1 MKMAA
6 AVPVTSDHLIAE
18 PPTRVWKK
26 IGTYYGLTLGFSGV
40 FDALILHAHSMTAGN
55 RLYVTGAMWS
65 PALAA
70 FVTKTIFRERIRD
83 LPWRFSTPR
92 FAWMGYWVPLAYA
105 TPLYL
110 FVLLTGLGAF
120 NFEFIRKIAADFGLE
135 NSPGVVLL
143 AVFVL
148 LTASFGLVGTLSRAL
163 GEEIGW
169 RGFLV
174 PELAKVVSLPGV
186 ALISGGMWAIY
197 HYPVLIFGDYNAGTP
212 VWYGLSC
219 FTLMV
224 LATSFIMAWLTL
236 RSNSL
241 WPAAILHAA
250 HNLFIQQIFT
260 PLTRDT
266 GWTKYIIDE
275 FGAGMVITIAIAAL
289 LLCRDRLPAKTP

>member
-1 MKMAA
+1 M
-6 AVPVTSDHLIAE
+6 I
-18 PPTRVWKK
+18 
-26 IGTYYGLTLGFSGV
+26 
-40 FDALILHAHSMTAGN
+40 AGN

-70 FVTKTIFRERIRD
+70 FITKGIFRERIRD
-83 LPWRFSTPR
+83 LPWRFSQAR
-92 FAWMGYWVPLAYA
+92 FAWMGYWIPAAYA
-105 TPLYL
+105 APVYV
-110 FVLLTGLGAF
+110 FVWLTGLGAF
-120 NFEFIRKIAADFGLE
+120 NLEFVRKSAAGFGLE
-135 NSPGVVLL
+135 NWPV
-143 AVFVL
+143 AVFLPLFVL
-148 LTASFGLVGTLSRAL
+148 LTASFGLVGTLSRAF

-174 PELAKVVSLPGV
+174 PELAKVVSFPGV
-186 ALISGGMWAIY
+186 ALISGAMWAFY

-224 LATSFIMAWLTL
+224 LATSFIMAWITL

-266 GWTKYIIDE
+266 GWTKYIVDE
-275 FGAGMVITIAIAAL
+275 FGVGMVITIAIAAIIV
-289 LLCRDRLPAKTP
+289 CRSRLPTKAFLIR